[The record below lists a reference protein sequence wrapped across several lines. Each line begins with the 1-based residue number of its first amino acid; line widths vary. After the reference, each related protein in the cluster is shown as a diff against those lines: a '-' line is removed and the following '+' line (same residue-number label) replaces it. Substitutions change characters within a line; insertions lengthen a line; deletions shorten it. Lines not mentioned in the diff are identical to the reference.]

1 MLKFSEIGIDLGV
14 YEIKIAE
21 VDKVNLI
28 DNVDSDLNH
37 LKSYKS
43 YSVDCEAYSEE
54 YFKLLRKSI
63 KDFAKTFKKRSLS
76 LNFSLPINKYTN
88 TLFLNVPSVS
98 KKDLEDGIK
107 FEAEQALA
115 LEEIKDVQF
124 TWKAMNEYPELN
136 EYEILLAT
144 ISSNIVKSL
153 AHFKTISWK
162 INRVMLQPVLLERF
176 SKGNDIIVDFGHA
189 NTRIYMYKEGK
200 LSEVDSVKISGFTIE
215 KKIEEYLEFNNIE
228 GEDDFGE
235 ELNAENLIKK
245 SYVENDLI
253 DEEDEM
259 LKEIAEVIKS
269 PLTKLVDEIKRII
282 RSFELSNGINIDNV
296 YYVGEL
302 SNLKYFMETLEAEL
316 ELIVTPLNIIAKD
329 TGDVKYDLAGLSMMD
344 AKLKDDTN
352 FTKFIKANIDYTS
365 ILVAILAIS
374 LSIGV
379 ALKMMDTKYETIIS
393 EQSREESQQRVTIDG
408 LQNDISSAQYSIDR
422 SQSFI
427 TKIEM
432 LRAEKR
438 WLSDI
443 LYVIPDITPTTV
455 VIKDLNI
462 VDKEVKIKG
471 YGADYS
477 AIGFLSAEL
486 EKIGEV
492 QLETIVDYTHT
503 DGEVFSV
510 VTDEPENISNK
521 FLMTKSFSMTL
532 KYQGELLNH

>member
-107 FEAEQALA
+107 FEAEQVLA

-124 TWKAMNEYPELN
+124 TWKAINEYPELN

-235 ELNAENLIKK
+235 ELNAKNLIKK

-269 PLTKLVDEIKRII
+269 PLTKLIDEIKRII
-282 RSFELSNGINIDNV
+282 RSFELSSSVNIDNV

-316 ELIVTPLNIIAKD
+316 DLPVTPLNIIAKD
-329 TGDVKYDLAGLSMMD
+329 IEDIKYDLAGLSMMD

-365 ILVAILAIS
+365 ILIAILAIS
-374 LSIGV
+374 LSTGI

-393 EQSREESQQRVTIDG
+393 VQSREESQQRVTIDG
-408 LQNDISSAQYSIDR
+408 LQNDISSAQHSIDE

-443 LYVIPDITPTTV
+443 LYVIPDVTPTTV

-477 AIGFLSAEL
+477 AVGFLSAEL

-492 QLETIVDYTHT
+492 EIETLTDYTHT

-521 FLMTKSFSMTL
+521 FLMTKNFSMTL